1 MLSPLLS
8 FVGYPLLLGQESRN
22 VSKDSTSAPLS
33 KSEEKLPT
41 WYFDLD
47 LHVAPETDEYL
58 FIGSPVGLGLK
69 LELRLSR
76 FVSLVAG
83 DGPGTSFFFLPWLS
97 SYQGSIRIY
106 PLKSKKAYVGS
117 GLFTRRDEFGHQMSS
132 LVPLNGHVFSLG
144 WRQNCGIGF
153 EAGYR
158 FGDGPNL
165 FSRRPSETA
174 PYIETVPYYVR
185 EWYLTLT
192 LTFFSH

>member
-83 DGPGTSFFFLPWLS
+83 DGPGTFVPFIPEVS

-106 PLKSKKAYVGS
+106 PLKSKKVFVGV
-117 GLFTRRDEFGHQMSS
+117 GLFTQSNSS
-132 LVPLNGHVFSLG
+132 STTSTSSVPYNGQVFSLG
-144 WRQNCGIGF
+144 WRQNRGIGF

-158 FGDGPNL
+158 FGIGPRGFHYL
-165 FSRRPSETA
+165 PEGTTTA
-174 PYIETVPYYVR
+174 YYLR
-185 EWYLTLT
+185 EGYLTVT